1 MRAGAVAVAV
11 VLTLATALPTLADLS
26 IFGPTGLLRVPTV
39 DTIEA
44 AGMEFGAHLVT
55 DEVFTATMAVGVID
69 RLELSAGYVNPDN
82 GPSDAIISGKWR
94 VFGEFE
100 GEEDFGLCVGVFDLT
115 DELNR
120 TAFFSAEKHFEVGET
135 KVRGVAG
142 WGESN
147 SLVDGLYAGAEIF
160 LGRNYSAL
168 VEYDGDDVNAALR
181 WPFGERMKVSV
192 GSVVDEL
199 YVGAQYVLR

>member
-1 MRAGAVAVAV
+1 MKADLITAV
-11 VLTLATALPTLADLS
+11 VVVAMVAAVPALADVS

-39 DTIEA
+39 DTIDA
-44 AGMEFGAHLVT
+44 GGMEFGAHLVT
-55 DEVFTATMAVGVID
+55 DEVFTANMAVGVID
-69 RLELSAGYVNPDN
+69 RLELSAGYINPDN
-82 GPSDAIISGKWR
+82 GPSNAIISGKWR

-100 GEEDFGLCVGVFDLT
+100 GEKDFGLCVGVFDLT
-115 DELNR
+115 DEFNR
-120 TAFFSAEKHFEVGET
+120 TVFFSAEKHFEVGET

-142 WGESN
+142 WSESN

-168 VEYDGDDVNAALR
+168 VEYDGEDVNAALR
-181 WPFGERMKVSV
+181 WPFGERMKLNV
-192 GSVVDEL
+192 GSVSDEL